1 MPVIPRFNREF
12 IVGYITGF
20 QRIIIYPVVTVQ
32 DANDPSYSDTIEKA
46 AFNMFKRDYEGSEY
60 VTYFKQP
67 CEIVVVLA

>member
-1 MPVIPRFNREF
+1 MKNTYTHSEMVNIVKEF
-12 IVGYITGF
+12 FDCHT
-20 QRIIIYPVVTVQ
+20 YPVVTVQ

>member
-1 MPVIPRFNREF
+1 MR
-12 IVGYITGF
+12 IVWKDSRTYKT
-20 QRIIIYPVVTVQ
+20 YPVVTVQ
-32 DANDPSYSDTIEKA
+32 DSNDPSYSDTIEKA